1 LLPVLIVAGV
11 LAIVV
16 AAVIL
21 WSTADRWRL
30 SRLEPVAVAGLL
42 YGRLRRHGGL
52 LAVPVRAGDT
62 PYEFERTFAKRM
74 ATLSQGTRRGAIL
87 APAASSATKLI
98 DLYVR
103 ASYGSAPASENE
115 PSQALKTWRDLR
127 WRLWLARLWGRS
139 SHWID
144 ERTEQ

>member
-1 LLPVLIVAGV
+1 
-11 LAIVV
+11 
-16 AAVIL
+16 
-21 WSTADRWRL
+21 
-30 SRLEPVAVAGLL
+30 
-42 YGRLRRHGGL
+42 
-52 LAVPVRAGDT
+52 
-62 PYEFERTFAKRM
+62 M